1 MKRLG
6 ILLVLMLTTVSY
18 SQYYEGNTVIAWSK
32 YKFKPVSEV
41 DGHKAGDR
49 GKALLEY
56 HTARN
61 AKTKL
66 LQSSLFLTHYW
77 TGKVTDVNFLNEFK
91 NMEDATLYSG
101 TGGDLNKK
109 TWPNEDERKA
119 AVSGNNKYF
128 QRYHEDVHLFEN
140 RKKLEK
146 KKKKSKDNPNT
157 VVAVT
162 TRYWKPLS
170 QVEGGSADERY
181 HEDVHL
187 FENRKK
193 LEKKKKKSKDNPN
206 TVVAVTTR
214 YWKPLS
220 QVEGGSADERDK
232 LMQKYHKKVTMKND
246 KIISQRTVTHL
257 WTGALSNGYYP
268 ITRITEFASMAD
280 ADDLETGP
288 KLYEKA
294 FKSKEDREAFN
305 KYWAP
310 ASHEDIGLFWNQSRY
325 NKLK

>member
-18 SQYYEGNTVIAWSK
+18 AQYTKGNTVIAWSK
-32 YKFKPVSEV
+32 YKFKSVSEIK
-41 DGHKAGDR
+41 DYKSGDR

-77 TGKVTDVNFLNEFK
+77 TGKQTDVNFLNEF
-91 NMEDATLYSG
+91 NNLEDATYYSG
-101 TGGDLNKK
+101 NSSDLNKK
-109 TWPNEDERKA
+109 AWAKEDERKA

-128 QRYHEDVHLFEN
+128 QNYHEDVHIFEN
-140 RKKLEK
+140 H
-146 KKKKSKDNPNT
+146 
-157 VVAVT
+157 V
-162 TRYWKPLS
+162 
-170 QVEGGSADERY
+170 
-181 HEDVHL
+181 
-187 FENRKK
+187 K

-246 KIISQRTVTHL
+246 KIISRRTVTHL
-257 WTGALSNGYYP
+257 WTGAVSGGYWG
-268 ITRITEFASMAD
+268 ITEITEFASMAD
-280 ADDLETGP
+280 ADDLETEP

-294 FKSKEDREAFN
+294 FKSKEDREALN

>member
-41 DGHKAGDR
+41 DGHKSGDR

-170 QVEGGSADERY
+170 QVEGGSADER
-181 HEDVHL
+181 
-187 FENRKK
+187 
-193 LEKKKKKSKDNPN
+193 
-206 TVVAVTTR
+206 
-214 YWKPLS
+214 
-220 QVEGGSADERDK
+220 DK

-280 ADDLETGP
+280 ADDLETEP

>member
-101 TGGDLNKK
+101 TGGDLNEK

-128 QRYHEDVHLFEN
+128 Q
-140 RKKLEK
+140 
-146 KKKKSKDNPNT
+146 
-157 VVAVT
+157 
-162 TRYWKPLS
+162 
-170 QVEGGSADERY
+170 RY

>member
-1 MKRLG
+1 
-6 ILLVLMLTTVSY
+6 MLTTVSY
-18 SQYYEGNTVIAWSK
+18 AQYTKGNTVIAWSK

-41 DGHKAGDR
+41 DGHKSGDR

-77 TGKVTDVNFLNEFK
+77 TGKVTDVNFLNEF
-91 NMEDATLYSG
+91 NNLEDATYYSG
-101 TGGDLNKK
+101 NSSDLNKK
-109 TWPNEDERKA
+109 AWTKEDERKA

-128 QRYHEDVHLFEN
+128 QNYHEDVHIFEN
-140 RKKLEK
+140 H
-146 KKKKSKDNPNT
+146 
-157 VVAVT
+157 V
-162 TRYWKPLS
+162 
-170 QVEGGSADERY
+170 
-181 HEDVHL
+181 
-187 FENRKK
+187 K

-246 KIISQRTVTHL
+246 KIISRRTVTHL
-257 WTGALSNGYYP
+257 WTGAVSGGYWG
-268 ITRITEFASMAD
+268 ITEITEFASMAD
-280 ADDLETGP
+280 ADDLETEP

-294 FKSKEDREAFN
+294 FKSKEDREALN

>member
-18 SQYYEGNTVIAWSK
+18 AQYTKGNTVIAWSK

-41 DGHKAGDR
+41 DGHKAGNR

-101 TGGDLNKK
+101 TGGDLNEK

-128 QRYHEDVHLFEN
+128 Q
-140 RKKLEK
+140 
-146 KKKKSKDNPNT
+146 
-157 VVAVT
+157 
-162 TRYWKPLS
+162 
-170 QVEGGSADERY
+170 RY

-268 ITRITEFASMAD
+268 ITKITEFASMAD
-280 ADDLETGP
+280 ANDLETGP

>member
-170 QVEGGSADERY
+170 QVEGGSADER
-181 HEDVHL
+181 
-187 FENRKK
+187 
-193 LEKKKKKSKDNPN
+193 
-206 TVVAVTTR
+206 
-214 YWKPLS
+214 
-220 QVEGGSADERDK
+220 DK

>member
-170 QVEGGSADERY
+170 QVEGGSADER
-181 HEDVHL
+181 
-187 FENRKK
+187 
-193 LEKKKKKSKDNPN
+193 
-206 TVVAVTTR
+206 
-214 YWKPLS
+214 
-220 QVEGGSADERDK
+220 DK

-280 ADDLETGP
+280 ADDLETEP